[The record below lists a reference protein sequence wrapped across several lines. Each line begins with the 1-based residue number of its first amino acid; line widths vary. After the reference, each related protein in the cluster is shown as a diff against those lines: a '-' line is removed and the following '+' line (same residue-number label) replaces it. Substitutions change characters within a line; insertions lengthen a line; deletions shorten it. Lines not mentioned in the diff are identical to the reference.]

1 MRSWRFAPRVQDMDP
16 VSALREI
23 AYYKELAREESRRV
37 MAYRKAAEIIAGLS
51 PQERERH
58 GANKTWK
65 SLTGLGPKTATVA
78 AEAWAGKVPAT
89 LEQLRANA
97 KSTGG
102 ERCVKRSKVTCICTP
117 TGQMARCPSRK

>member
-1 MRSWRFAPRVQDMDP
+1 MDP

-78 AEAWAGKVPAT
+78 AEAWAERSRPRSNNCGPMP
-89 LEQLRANA
+89 RAPVGSDA
-97 KSTGG
+97 
-102 ERCVKRSKVTCICTP
+102 
-117 TGQMARCPSRK
+117 